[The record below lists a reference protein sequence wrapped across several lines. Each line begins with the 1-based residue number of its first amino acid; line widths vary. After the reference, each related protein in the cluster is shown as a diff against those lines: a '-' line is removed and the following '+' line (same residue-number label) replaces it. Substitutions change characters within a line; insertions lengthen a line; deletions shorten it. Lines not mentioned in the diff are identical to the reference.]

1 MITSSSL
8 PLPLGIQLI
17 FRCITL
23 EAHGNI
29 EAAAATEHGSESQ
42 LIELLSEDAGQT
54 CEYEL
59 PLESDAVEPPS
70 KKVKLTLTTS
80 AAAEHASPDRTAT
93 EHASQDPYFGRNVC
107 LPSSLV
113 ELGAMVKQH
122 ADKYVPDYGDIE
134 FPLETFK
141 LKDVGHDFMRQQRS
155 CGKHILYACIKACL
169 VIYHSDVVEHT
180 FLYKECVLN
189 SIKQMK
195 QMHEIYN
202 LFHNDSTASFS
213 QFARKHKL
221 TEDKLR
227 ILLNGAVYESS
238 TPNTAQRAHSKLR
251 EHIYICIA
259 WASVFKTAAG
269 GRALLLRER
278 CLKNTPSQCYRAC
291 ISECCLK
298 GAPS

>member
-1 MITSSSL
+1 M
-8 PLPLGIQLI
+8 
-17 FRCITL
+17 

-54 CEYEL
+54 GEYEL

-70 KKVKLTLTTS
+70 RKVKLTLTTS
-80 AAAEHASPDRTAT
+80 AATEHAAPDRTATEHASPDRTAT

-113 ELGAMVKQH
+113 ELGAIVKQH

-195 QMHEIYN
+195 QMDEIYN

-221 TEDKLR
+221 TEDKLL
-227 ILLNGAVYESS
+227 ILLNGAVYAELHSKHGPAS
-238 TPNTAQRAHSKLR
+238 PQQIERAHLYLHR
-251 EHIYICIA
+251 LGE
-259 WASVFKTAAG
+259 
-269 GRALLLRER
+269 
-278 CLKNTPSQCYRAC
+278 CLQDGSRW
-291 ISECCLK
+291 
-298 GAPS
+298 

>member
-1 MITSSSL
+1 MPKPVGLSLLVCMQDVVCEIESHWCTVAVITGSNL
-8 PLPLGIQLI
+8 PLPLGMQLT
-17 FRCITL
+17 FRCSIM

-54 CEYEL
+54 GEYEL
-59 PLESDAVEPPS
+59 PRESDAVEPPS
-70 KKVKLTLTTS
+70 RKVKLTLTTS
-80 AAAEHASPDRTAT
+80 AATEHASPDRTAT
-93 EHASQDPYFGRNVC
+93 EHASQDPYFGRNMC

-141 LKDVGHDFMRQQRS
+141 MKDVGHDFMRQHPS
-155 CGKHILYACIKACL
+155 CGQYILYACIKACL

-180 FLYKECVLN
+180 FLYKACVSKN
-189 SIKQMK
+189 IKQMK
-195 QMHEIYN
+195 QMDEIYN

-221 TEDKLR
+221 TEDKLL
-227 ILLNGAVYESS
+227 ILLNGAVYAELHAKHGPAS
-238 TPNTAQRAHSKLR
+238 PQQIERAHLYLHR
-251 EHIYICIA
+251 LGE
-259 WASVFKTAAG
+259 
-269 GRALLLRER
+269 
-278 CLKNTPSQCYRAC
+278 CLQDGSRW
-291 ISECCLK
+291 
-298 GAPS
+298 